1 MERVQ
6 HWWEDR
12 GSIPQEVFFLLRA
25 VLWEGS
31 ERFPSYVYFI
41 SNKRSVCSDV
51 TAGSPLFTLDP
62 CKILTT
68 EFTVDWLF
76 IPHTIIAS
84 LEASDGSLCW
94 QLPVKLSAQSGPDTC
109 HLSHQELK
117 RLFVCLRVCVC
128 VCKRQHI
135 TGGLLLR
142 PGTILPAGGVSTGAN
157 RSPWS
162 QSLHGQNYHPFIY
175 FDSTTWHLGPYF
187 PGQGWNPCPLHW
199 KCGVLSTKP
208 LGKYQHPFVND
219 SLIYSSSPM
228 CLGNFGTR

>member
-1 MERVQ
+1 MEREQ
-6 HWWEDR
+6 HWWEDT
-12 GSIPQEVFFLLRA
+12 GSIPQEVFFLLHA

-31 ERFPSYVYFI
+31 ERFPYYVYFI

-94 QLPVKLSAQSGPDTC
+94 QLPIKLSAQSGPDTC

-117 RLFVCLRVCVC
+117 HLFVCLCVCVC

-135 TGGLLLR
+135 TGSLILR
-142 PGTILPAGGVSTGAN
+142 LWGPHRGKQINMISVTAGPKFPS
-157 RSPWS
+157 
-162 QSLHGQNYHPFIY
+162 FY
-175 FDSTTWHLGPYF
+175 FDGTTQHLGPSF

-199 KCGVLSTKP
+199 KCGVLSTRSP
-208 LGKYQHPFVND
+208 GKYQHPFIND

-228 CLGNFGTR
+228 SLGNFRTR

>member
-1 MERVQ
+1 MWRERRT
-6 HWWEDR
+6 DGR
-12 GSIPQEVFFLLRA
+12 TGEVFHRKFFFLLRA
-25 VLWEGS
+25 VLWEGP
-31 ERFPSYVYFI
+31 ERFPYHVYFI

-76 IPHTIIAS
+76 ISHSIIAS

-117 RLFVCLRVCVC
+117 HLFVCLCVCVC

-135 TGGLLLR
+135 TGGLILR
-142 PGTILPAGGVSTGAN
+142 LGTILPAGGQHRGKQIS
-157 RSPWS
+157 WS
-162 QSLHGQNYHPFIY
+162 QSLQGQNYHPFFWRY
-175 FDSTTWHLGPYF
+175 HMSSGTLLPW
-187 PGQGWNPCPLHW
+187 PGMEPISPALEVW
-199 KCGVLSTKP
+199 
-208 LGKYQHPFVND
+208 
-219 SLIYSSSPM
+219 SLIH
-228 CLGNFGTR
+228 